1 MLKYGEYQHAAS
13 GNFLTNSYI
22 YIRRKSSLRIG
33 SIVPFSS
40 GISPTKCHSRM
51 LITLINC
58 AFINVSSSNYADED
72 GIHRTTPSDIFP
84 PKGHYDV

>member
-22 YIRRKSSLRIG
+22 YIRRKSSLQIG
-33 SIVPFSS
+33 SIVSFSS
-40 GISPTKCHSRM
+40 GISPTKCHGRM

-58 AFINVSSSNYADED
+58 AIINVSSSNYADED
-72 GIHRTTPSDIFP
+72 GMYQTTPSDIFP
-84 PKGHYDV
+84 KRSL